1 MYLSGETIISTGW
14 GIFRTRI
21 FFVPT
26 EVRLTGRNLRE
37 VGIALNGVLDVV
49 DCGTLVGT
57 CNTKGAGACNGG
69 VCDTKDAAVCNGGVC
84 DTKGVGNAG
93 GTGNVEAENVG
104 VCNVEAENM
113 GVCNVGV
120 RNMGV
125 CDTKGEVDGVIF
137 ENGGKTEEVG
147 VLENGDGTISVGG
160 VFPTEKIP
168 DLDGSIMT
176 NQDFQLLLF
185 PFKK

>member
-49 DCGTLVGT
+49 DDGTLAGT
-57 CNTKGAGACNGG
+57 CNTKGAG
-69 VCDTKDAAVCNGGVC
+69 VPNGGVC
-84 DTKGVGNAG
+84 DTKGAVG
-93 GTGNVEAENVG
+93 
-104 VCNVEAENM
+104 CNM

-120 RNMGV
+120 
-125 CDTKGEVDGVIF
+125 CDTKGDADGVIF
-137 ENGGKTEEVG
+137 ENGGKTEEAG
-147 VLENGDGTISVGG
+147 VLENGDGAISVGG